1 MVAKAIEPASCTTPS
16 TPVSAFLYLNTLYR
30 MTAHRITS
38 MTELVIEST
47 CEVPGATS
55 KLCGPVPKNMTA
67 TTTVTAIIMPE
78 PMSPTASRA
87 RSPRASSMPSAGTS
101 GNRVRKYSSVIPSLP
116 HAKTLQ
122 LFNVIAQLRSS
133 GGGFSVN
140 WGVLG
145 VRGKESVRIGAEG
158 RRSLTAATGARATAR
173 GLLATLED
181 VPIGSRRSEKLA
193 WQEKCTPVGAPSR
206 SLFRLFNARF
216 TASRLINQSGLAAIA
231 IQTTPGLD
239 RRLTGDLMFD
249 HSFAH
254 R

>member
-1 MVAKAIEPASCTTPS
+1 MAAKTSEPTSWTMPS
-16 TPVSAFLYLNTLYR
+16 TVVSTLLYLCALYR

-38 MTELVIEST
+38 MTELMIEST

-55 KLCGPVPKNMTA
+55 KLCGPVPKNKTA

-78 PMSPTASRA
+78 PTSPTASRA

-133 GGGFSVN
+133 GGRFSVN

-145 VRGKESVRIGAEG
+145 VRGKEPVRIGVEG
-158 RRSLTAATGARATAR
+158 R
-173 GLLATLED
+173 
-181 VPIGSRRSEKLA
+181 
-193 WQEKCTPVGAPSR
+193 QEKCAPWAHHPVCYSAFLTRGLRPRGLSTSADSPLSR
-206 SLFRLFNARF
+206 Y
-216 TASRLINQSGLAAIA
+216 
-231 IQTTPGLD
+231 
-239 RRLTGDLMFD
+239 
-249 HSFAH
+249 
-254 R
+254 

>member
-16 TPVSAFLYLNTLYR
+16 TPVSAFLYLNALYR

-78 PMSPTASRA
+78 PMSPTVSRA
-87 RSPRASSMPSAGTS
+87 RSPRVSSMPSAGTS

-116 HAKTLQ
+116 HAKTLNQ
-122 LFNVIAQLRSS
+122 HHVIAQIGRY

-140 WGVLG
+140 WGVLDVQGKASVRMG
-145 VRGKESVRIGAEG
+145 VRGGRDLSRRKNRSPRVRII
-158 RRSLTAATGARATAR
+158 SH
-173 GLLATLED
+173 
-181 VPIGSRRSEKLA
+181 
-193 WQEKCTPVGAPSR
+193 VGGCPK
-206 SLFRLFNARF
+206 
-216 TASRLINQSGLAAIA
+216 GLAGKPGHRIGKKNAPRGRTISIA
-231 IQTTPGLD
+231 TQP
-239 RRLTGDLMFD
+239 F
-249 HSFAH
+249 
-254 R
+254 

>member
-1 MVAKAIEPASCTTPS
+1 
-16 TPVSAFLYLNTLYR
+16 
-30 MTAHRITS
+30 
-38 MTELVIEST
+38 MTELMIEST

-78 PMSPTASRA
+78 PTSPTASRA

-122 LFNVIAQLRSS
+122 LFNVIAQLR
-133 GGGFSVN
+133 GCDGRFSVN

-145 VRGKESVRIGAEG
+145 VRGKEPVRIGAER
-158 RRSLTAATGARATAR
+158 RRSPNRSDRRAGHCARFIGHFGGCPDR
-173 GLLATLED
+173 LAL
-181 VPIGSRRSEKLA
+181 VQKLA
-193 WQEKCTPVGAPSR
+193 RQEKCAPVGAPSR
-206 SLFRLFNARF
+206 LLFRLFNARLA
-216 TASRLINQSGLAAIA
+216 TARLIDQCGLTALAVLTA
-231 IQTTPGLD
+231 PSLD
-239 RRLTGDLMFD
+239 RRLAGNLVLD
-249 HSFAH
+249 HGLAN

>member
-1 MVAKAIEPASCTTPS
+1 MAAKTNEPTSWTVPS
-16 TPVSAFLYLNTLYR
+16 TMASVLLNLRALYR
-30 MTAHRITS
+30 MTSHKITS
-38 MTELVIEST
+38 MAEMMIESVD
-47 CEVPGATS
+47 EVPGATS

-101 GNRVRKYSSVIPSLP
+101 GNRVRKYNSVIPSLP

-133 GGGFSVN
+133 GGRFSVN

-145 VRGKESVRIGAEG
+145 VRGKGASALEQRG
-158 RRSLTAATGARATAR
+158 DAPPIAATGARATAR

-181 VPIGSRRSEKLA
+181 VPTGSRRSKKLGR
-193 WQEKCTPVGAPSR
+193 QEKCAPMSAPSR
-206 SLFRLFNARF
+206 LLFRLFNARLA
-216 TASRLINQSGLAAIA
+216 TARLIDQCGLTALAVLTA
-231 IQTTPGLD
+231 PSLD
-239 RRLTGDLMFD
+239 RRLAGNLVLD
-249 HSFAH
+249 HGLAN

>member
-1 MVAKAIEPASCTTPS
+1 MAAKASEPTSWTMPS
-16 TPVSAFLYLNTLYR
+16 TVVSAFLYLNALYR
-30 MTAHRITS
+30 MTTHRMTS
-38 MTELVIEST
+38 MAELTIEST

-87 RSPRASSMPSAGTS
+87 RSPRATSMPSAGTS

-122 LFNVIAQLRSS
+122 LFNVIAQLRSN

-140 WGVLG
+140 WGVLY

-158 RRSLTAATGARATAR
+158 R
-173 GLLATLED
+173 
-181 VPIGSRRSEKLA
+181 
-193 WQEKCTPVGAPSR
+193 QEKCAPVGAPSR
-206 SLFRLFNARF
+206 SLFRLFNARLA
-216 TASRLINQSGLAAIA
+216 TARLIDQRGLTALAILAA
-231 IQTTPGLD
+231 PSLD
-239 RRLTGDLMFD
+239 
-249 HSFAH
+249 
-254 R
+254 

>member
-1 MVAKAIEPASCTTPS
+1 MAAKATEPTSCTTPS
-16 TPVSAFLYLNTLYR
+16 TVVSVLLYLRALYR

-38 MTELVIEST
+38 MTELMIEST

-67 TTTVTAIIMPE
+67 TTTVTAIMMPE
-78 PMSPTASRA
+78 PTSPTASRA

-140 WGVLG
+140 WRVLG
-145 VRGKESVRIGAEG
+145 VRGNESVRFGAER
-158 RRSLTAATGARATAR
+158 RRSPYRGGGRTGHCARFINHFGGCSSRLTT
-173 GLLATLED
+173 
-181 VPIGSRRSEKLA
+181 VQK
-193 WQEKCTPVGAPSR
+193 VGA
-206 SLFRLFNARF
+206 ARKMRPCGRTIPF
-216 TASRLINQSGLAAIA
+216 AI
-231 IQTTPGLD
+231 PP
-239 RRLTGDLMFD
+239 F
-249 HSFAH
+249 
-254 R
+254 

>member
-1 MVAKAIEPASCTTPS
+1 MAAKASEPTSWTMPS
-16 TPVSAFLYLNTLYR
+16 TVVSAFLYLYALYR
-30 MTAHRITS
+30 MTAHRMTS
-38 MTELVIEST
+38 ITELMIEST

-133 GGGFSVN
+133 GGRFSVN

-145 VRGKESVRIGAEG
+145 VRGKGTSALEQWGDAPLSQRQARGPLRAVYWPLWRMS
-158 RRSLTAATGARATAR
+158 RQARAGPKRWRGKKNAPLRAHHPVCYSAFLTR
-173 GLLATLED
+173 GLRPRGLSTSAASPL
-181 VPIGSRRSEKLA
+181 SRY
-193 WQEKCTPVGAPSR
+193 
-206 SLFRLFNARF
+206 
-216 TASRLINQSGLAAIA
+216 
-231 IQTTPGLD
+231 
-239 RRLTGDLMFD
+239 
-249 HSFAH
+249 
-254 R
+254 

>member
-1 MVAKAIEPASCTTPS
+1 MAAKASEPTSWTMPS
-16 TPVSAFLYLNTLYR
+16 TVVSAFLYLNALYR
-30 MTAHRITS
+30 MTAHRTTS
-38 MTELVIEST
+38 MAELMIESI

-133 GGGFSVN
+133 GGRFSVN

-145 VRGKESVRIGAEG
+145 VRGKGVSALEQRGDAPPI
-158 RRSLTAATGARATAR
+158 AAMGARALHAVYWP
-173 GLLATLED
+173 L
-181 VPIGSRRSEKLA
+181 
-193 WQEKCTPVGAPSR
+193 
-206 SLFRLFNARF
+206 
-216 TASRLINQSGLAAIA
+216 
-231 IQTTPGLD
+231 
-239 RRLTGDLMFD
+239 
-249 HSFAH
+249 
-254 R
+254 

>member
-1 MVAKAIEPASCTTPS
+1 MAAKTSEPTSWTMPS
-16 TPVSAFLYLNTLYR
+16 TVVSTLLYLRALYR

-38 MTELVIEST
+38 MTELMIEST

-67 TTTVTAIIMPE
+67 TTTVTAIMMPE
-78 PMSPTASRA
+78 PTSPSASRA

-145 VRGKESVRIGAEG
+145 VRDNESVRFGAE
-158 RRSLTAATGARATAR
+158 AR
-173 GLLATLED
+173 
-181 VPIGSRRSEKLA
+181 
-193 WQEKCTPVGAPSR
+193 QEKCAPVGAPSR
-206 SLFRLFNARF
+206 LLFRLFNARLA
-216 TASRLINQSGLAAIA
+216 TARLIDQCGLTALAILA
-231 IQTTPGLD
+231 TPSLD
-239 RRLTGDLMFD
+239 RRLARNLVFD
-249 HSFAH
+249 HGLAN

>member
-1 MVAKAIEPASCTTPS
+1 MAAKASEPTSWTMPS
-16 TPVSAFLYLNTLYR
+16 TVVSAFLYLYALYR
-30 MTAHRITS
+30 MTAHRMTS
-38 MTELVIEST
+38 MAELMIEST

-67 TTTVTAIIMPE
+67 TTTVTAIMMPE

-133 GGGFSVN
+133 GGRFSVN

-145 VRGKESVRIGAEG
+145 VQGKGASALEQWGGKKNAPLWAHHPVRYSAFLTRGLRPRGLSISASAPPSRYWRHQALTEDSLGILCLIMASRTVRPFS
-158 RRSLTAATGARATAR
+158 RRSLT
-173 GLLATLED
+173 
-181 VPIGSRRSEKLA
+181 
-193 WQEKCTPVGAPSR
+193 
-206 SLFRLFNARF
+206 
-216 TASRLINQSGLAAIA
+216 TASFTSYE
-231 IQTTPGLD
+231 
-239 RRLTGDLMFD
+239 
-249 HSFAH
+249 
-254 R
+254 

>member
-1 MVAKAIEPASCTTPS
+1 MPS
-16 TPVSAFLYLNTLYR
+16 TVVSAFLYLYALHR
-30 MTAHRITS
+30 MTAHRMTS
-38 MTELVIEST
+38 MTELMIEST

-122 LFNVIAQLRSS
+122 LFNVIAQSRSS

-145 VRGKESVRIGAEG
+145 VRSKGTSALEQRGGKKNAPPWAHHPVRYSSFLTRGLRPRGLSTSADSPLSRYWRHQALTEDSLGIPYLIMVSRTVRPFS
-158 RRSLTAATGARATAR
+158 RRSLT
-173 GLLATLED
+173 
-181 VPIGSRRSEKLA
+181 
-193 WQEKCTPVGAPSR
+193 
-206 SLFRLFNARF
+206 
-216 TASRLINQSGLAAIA
+216 TASFTSYE
-231 IQTTPGLD
+231 
-239 RRLTGDLMFD
+239 
-249 HSFAH
+249 
-254 R
+254 

>member
-1 MVAKAIEPASCTTPS
+1 
-16 TPVSAFLYLNTLYR
+16 
-30 MTAHRITS
+30 
-38 MTELVIEST
+38 MTELMIEST

-133 GGGFSVN
+133 GGRFSVN

-145 VRGKESVRIGAEG
+145 VRGKGTSALEQRGDAPPI
-158 RRSLTAATGARATAR
+158 AAAGARATAR
-173 GLLATLED
+173 GLLTTLED
-181 VPIGSRRSEKLA
+181 VPVGSRRSKKLA
-193 WQEKCTPVGAPSR
+193 RQEKCAPVGAPSR
-206 SLFRLFNARF
+206 SLFRLFNARLA
-216 TASRLINQSGLAAIA
+216 TARLINQRGLTALAILAA
-231 IQTTPGLD
+231 PSLD
-239 RRLTGDLMFD
+239 RRLTGNLVLD
-249 HSFAH
+249 HGLAN

>member
-1 MVAKAIEPASCTTPS
+1 MAAKASEPTSWTMPS
-16 TPVSAFLYLNTLYR
+16 TVVSAFLYLYALYR
-30 MTAHRITS
+30 MTAHRMTS
-38 MTELVIEST
+38 MTELMIESI

-78 PMSPTASRA
+78 PMSPTASRARSSRA

-145 VRGKESVRIGAEG
+145 VRGKESVRFGAERRRSPYRGG
-158 RRSLTAATGARATAR
+158 RRTGHCARFINHFGGCSSRLTT
-173 GLLATLED
+173 
-181 VPIGSRRSEKLA
+181 VQK
-193 WQEKCTPVGAPSR
+193 VGA
-206 SLFRLFNARF
+206 ARKMRPCGRTIPF
-216 TASRLINQSGLAAIA
+216 AI
-231 IQTTPGLD
+231 PP
-239 RRLTGDLMFD
+239 F
-249 HSFAH
+249 
-254 R
+254 

>member
-1 MVAKAIEPASCTTPS
+1 MAAKASEPTSWTTPS
-16 TPVSAFLYLNTLYR
+16 TVVSAFLYLNALYR
-30 MTAHRITS
+30 MTAHRIMS
-38 MTELVIEST
+38 MTELMIEST

-133 GGGFSVN
+133 GGRFSVN

-145 VRGKESVRIGAEG
+145 IRGKESVRFGAEG
-158 RRSLTAATGARATAR
+158 Q
-173 GLLATLED
+173 
-181 VPIGSRRSEKLA
+181 
-193 WQEKCTPVGAPSR
+193 QEKCAPVGAPSCYSACLTRGLRPRGLSISASAPPSRYWRHQALTEDSLGILCLIMASRTVRPFSRR
-206 SLFRLFNARF
+206 SLT
-216 TASRLINQSGLAAIA
+216 TASFTSYE
-231 IQTTPGLD
+231 
-239 RRLTGDLMFD
+239 
-249 HSFAH
+249 
-254 R
+254 

>member
-1 MVAKAIEPASCTTPS
+1 MAEQ
-16 TPVSAFLYLNTLYR
+16 
-30 MTAHRITS
+30 M
-38 MTELVIEST
+38 IESVL
-47 CEVPGATS
+47 EVSGATS

-78 PMSPTASRA
+78 PTSPTASRA
-87 RSPRASSMPSAGTS
+87 RSLRASSMPSAGTS

-145 VRGKESVRIGAEG
+145 VRGKGTFALEQRGDTPPI
-158 RRSLTAATGARATAR
+158 AATGARATVR
-173 GLLATLED
+173 GLLTTLEN
-181 VPIGSRRSEKLA
+181 VPVGSRRSKKLA
-193 WQEKCTPVGAPSR
+193 RQEKCAPVGAPSR
-206 SLFRLFNARF
+206 SLFRLFNARLA
-216 TASRLINQSGLAAIA
+216 TARLIDKRVGAAIA
-231 IQTTPGLD
+231 ILTTPSLD
-239 RRLTGDLMFD
+239 RRLAGNLVLD
-249 HSFAH
+249 HGLAN

>member
-1 MVAKAIEPASCTTPS
+1 MA
-16 TPVSAFLYLNTLYR
+16 
-30 MTAHRITS
+30 
-38 MTELVIEST
+38 ELMIEST

-67 TTTVTAIIMPE
+67 TTTVTAIMMPE

-133 GGGFSVN
+133 GGRFSVN

-145 VRGKESVRIGAEG
+145 VRGKGTPALEQRGGKKNAPLWAHHPVCYSAFLTRGLRPRGLSTSADSPLSRYWRHQALTEDSLGILCLIMASRTVKPFSK
-158 RRSLTAATGARATAR
+158 RSLT
-173 GLLATLED
+173 
-181 VPIGSRRSEKLA
+181 
-193 WQEKCTPVGAPSR
+193 
-206 SLFRLFNARF
+206 
-216 TASRLINQSGLAAIA
+216 TAS
-231 IQTTPGLD
+231 
-239 RRLTGDLMFD
+239 LT
-249 HSFAH
+249 SYE
-254 R
+254 